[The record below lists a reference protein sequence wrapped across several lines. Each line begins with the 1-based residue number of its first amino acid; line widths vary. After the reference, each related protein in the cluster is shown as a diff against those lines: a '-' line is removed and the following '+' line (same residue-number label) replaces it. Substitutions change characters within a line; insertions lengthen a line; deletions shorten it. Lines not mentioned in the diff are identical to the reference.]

1 MASIK
6 NRRKTCG
13 DTGLRGSVLYI
24 VMRTYHV
31 TIYLMTRGI
40 YIASESVS
48 VPGVDVDTVLFRPP
62 AAVAC
67 KRGFR

>member
-13 DTGLRGSVLYI
+13 DTGLRGSVRYI
-24 VMRTYHV
+24 VMRTYHA
-31 TIYLMTRGI
+31 IYLMIRGI

-48 VPGVDVDTVLFRPP
+48 VPGVDVDTALFQPP
-62 AAVAC
+62 AAVTC
-67 KRGFR
+67 KRG